1 MYNQKVTLK
10 DAEGQE
16 HKLNSDL
23 VMSDDVTL
31 AHEARVD
38 YSSLW
43 IIGHEYG
50 ALCAVWATNAQDALD
65 AAVDADLLD
74 SMLIPE
80 DELSDYSDDEIV
92 RAGNASEPFFSEYLW
107 IKPAPIGSQSVEVQ
121 CFFSEAR
128 GAAVDNLGEL

>member
-1 MYNQKVTLK
+1 VYNQKVTLK
-10 DAEGQE
+10 DAEGQD

-31 AHEARVD
+31 AHEARAG

-50 ALCAVWATNAQDALD
+50 VLCAVWASNAQEALD
-65 AAVDADLLD
+65 AAVNADLLD
-74 SMLIPE
+74 CMLIPV
-80 DELSDYSDDEIV
+80 DELSDYCEDEIV
-92 RAGNASEPFFSEYLW
+92 YAGNASEPLYSVYLW
-107 IKPAPIGSQSVEVQ
+107 MKSAPIGSQSVETQ
-121 CFFSEAR
+121 CFFAEAR